1 LKGSSVGLRSST
13 SARSIKGA
21 VMQIRRRV
29 AFLAVLAGFTFASS
43 ASAATITVTSTADGI
58 TPNNNTVTL
67 RKAIT
72 AINKGNDTSEPDIE
86 AENPGTFG
94 VNDTINFNIPGTGVH
109 RIAVGTDAS
118 ATGIP
123 LPALVKPVLIDGTS
137 QPGSTPNTLAN
148 ADNAET
154 RVLLDGASAG
164 PDASGLFLG
173 SGSDVSTIK
182 GLDVF
187 GFRGGDI
194 SIQSSLN
201 TIAGNDIGFDLGGG
215 PSVSPRGVLILDAAN
230 NVIGGTTPAARNVIS
245 GNSADGVEILGIG
258 LPPSGNLVQGNFIG
272 TDSTGRSALSNGAG
286 APAGAGGGVQ
296 LIDADNNTI
305 GGTVS
310 GARNVIGG
318 NAVAGI
324 LDNGAQNNA
333 IQGNFVGVGADG
345 VTAVPN
351 STGVWLMSPNAP
363 TPPAQNNLIGGTAA
377 GSGNLIEFNSG
388 AGVIVSGAT
397 ANGNGILGN
406 SINANGGLGIDLGND
421 GVTPNS
427 PGGPHTGPNNLQ
439 NSPVITAVTPGSST
453 TTVQGTLNSTPSA
466 AFRLEFFSSAHCDT
480 SGFGQG
486 QTFLGFTNVSTD
498 GSGNAS
504 FSVPL
509 GIVVPVGTSV
519 AATATDSANDT
530 SEFSRC
536 FPPLPNPT
544 LPTQMPTTSQQSPV
558 SQPPAQSA
566 SAASITITS
575 AKAGKDG
582 SITLIGTTTLVGKVS
597 ASGTLGGKGSAAAN
611 KHARKRHKTPPAMF
625 GPVSK
630 TLPAGSFTLKLKPN
644 STALA
649 QLRAGKK
656 LKVTLTVTLVPTSAG
671 KSATTKTTLTD
682 QLPHKKHH

>member
-1 LKGSSVGLRSST
+1 
-13 SARSIKGA
+13 
-21 VMQIRRRV
+21 MQIRRRV
-29 AFLAVLAGFTFASS
+29 AFLAVLAGLTLASS
-43 ASAATITVTSTADGI
+43 ASAATITVTTTADETI
-58 TPNNNTVTL
+58 TNDAPSVSLREAIISIDNQADTGADVTAN
-67 RKAIT
+67 RV
-72 AINKGNDTSEPDIE
+72 GGY
-86 AENPGTFG
+86 GTEG
-94 VNDTINFNIPGTGVH
+94 TINFAIPGSGRHTIFPG
-109 RIAVGTDAS
+109 S
-118 ATGIP
+118 ALPTLTRP
-123 LPALVKPVLIDGTS
+123 LTIDGTT
-137 QPGSTPNTLAN
+137 QLGSSPNTLAN
-148 ADNAET
+148 ADNAQT
-154 RVLLDGASAG
+154 MVLLDGAGAG

-194 SIQSSLN
+194 SIQSSFN
-201 TIAGNDIGFDLGGG
+201 TIVGNDLGFDLGGG
-215 PSVSPRGVLILDAAN
+215 PSVSPRGVLILDATN
-230 NVIGGTTPAARNVIS
+230 NVIGGTTTAARNVIS

-258 LPPSGNLVQGNFIG
+258 LSPTGNLVQGNFIG

-305 GGTVS
+305 GGTVA
-310 GARNVIGG
+310 GARNVIAG
-318 NAVAGI
+318 NGVAGI
-324 LDNGAQNNA
+324 LDNGSQSNA

-351 STGVWLMSPNAP
+351 AAGVWLMGSNVGV
-363 TPPAQNNLIGGTAA
+363 AQNNLIGGTVA

-388 AGVIVSGAT
+388 AGVIVSGSA
-397 ANGNGILGN
+397 ASGDGILGN
-406 SINANGGLGIDLGND
+406 SIFSNGGLGIDLGND

-453 TTVQGTLNSTPSA
+453 TTVQGALNSTPSS
-466 AFRLEFFSSAHCDT
+466 AFRLEFFSSAHCDP

-509 GIVVPVGTSV
+509 GIVLPVGTSV
-519 AATATDSANDT
+519 AATATDPANDT

-544 LPTQMPTTSQQSPV
+544 PPTQPTTQITSQQSPAP
-558 SQPPAQSA
+558 QPPAQPA
-566 SAASITITS
+566 SASITITS
-575 AKAGKDG
+575 AKAGRDG
-582 SITLIGTTTLVGKVS
+582 SITLIGTTTLAGKVS
-597 ASGTLGGKGSAAAN
+597 ASGTLGGKGSAAAI
-611 KHARKRHKTPPAMF
+611 KHARKRHKTPTAVF
-625 GPVSK
+625 GPLSK

-656 LKVTLTVTLVPTSAG
+656 LKVTLTVTLVPTSTG
-671 KSATTKTTLTD
+671 KSATTKRTLTD
-682 QLPHKKHH
+682 QLSRKKHR

>member
-1 LKGSSVGLRSST
+1 
-13 SARSIKGA
+13 
-21 VMQIRRRV
+21 MQIRRRV
-29 AFLAVLAGFTFASS
+29 AFLAVLTGLTLASS
-43 ASAATITVTSTADGI
+43 ASAATITVTSTEDDV
-58 TPNNNTVTL
+58 TPNNGTVTL

-72 AINKGNDTSEPDIE
+72 AINAGNNLGDPDIVNTG
-86 AENPGTFG
+86 AAYGTS
-94 VNDTINFNIPGTGVH
+94 DTIHFAIPGSGRHTISVGSSISPGN
-109 RIAVGTDAS
+109 IA
-118 ATGIP
+118 
-123 LPALVKPVLIDGTS
+123 LPALIKPVVIDGTS
-137 QPGSTPNTLAN
+137 QPGASVNVLAN
-148 ADNAET
+148 GDNAT
-154 RVLLDGASAG
+154 TLILLNGSSAG
-164 PDASGLFLG
+164 ANASGLFLG
-173 SGSDVSTIK
+173 SGSDVSTIR

-201 TIAGNDIGFDLGGG
+201 TIVGNDIGFDLGGG
-215 PSVSPRGVLILDAAN
+215 SSVSPRGVLILDAAN

-245 GNSADGVEILGIG
+245 GSSADGVEILGIG
-258 LPPSGNLVQGNFIG
+258 LSPTGNLVQGNFIG
-272 TDSTGRSALSNGAG
+272 TGPTGRSALSNGAG

-305 GGTVS
+305 GGTVA
-310 GARNVIGG
+310 GARNVIAG
-318 NAVAGI
+318 NGVAGI
-324 LDNGAQNNA
+324 LDNGSQSNA

-351 STGVWLMSPNAP
+351 AAGVWLMGSNVGL
-363 TPPAQNNLIGGTAA
+363 AQNNLIGGTVA

-388 AGVIVSGAT
+388 AGVIVSGSA
-397 ANGNGILGN
+397 ASGDGILGN
-406 SINANGGLGIDLGND
+406 SIFSNGGLGIDLGND

-439 NSPVITAVTPGSST
+439 NSPVIAAVTPGSST

-466 AFRLEFFSSAHCDT
+466 AFRLEFFSSAHCDP

-486 QTFLGFTNVSTD
+486 QTFLGFTHVSTD

-509 GIVVPVGTSV
+509 GIVLPVGTSV
-519 AATATDSANDT
+519 AATATDPANDT

-544 LPTQMPTTSQQSPV
+544 PPTQPTTQITSQQSPAP
-558 SQPPAQSA
+558 QPPAQSA
-566 SAASITITS
+566 GAASITITS

-582 SITLIGTTTLVGKVS
+582 SITLTGTTTVAGKVS
-597 ASGTLGGKGSAAAN
+597 ASGTLGGKGLAAAI
-611 KHARKRHKTPPAMF
+611 KHARKRHKTPPAVF

-630 TLPAGSFTLKLKPN
+630 ALPAGSFTLKLKPN

-656 LKVTLTVTLVPTSAG
+656 LKVTITVTLVPTSAG

-682 QLPHKKHH
+682 QLSRKKHH